1 MEREVEPLASVPE
14 GHDLSRLKA
23 NKSDDASTN
32 NSICNG
38 FADTGE
44 RELVEGGGFEPP
56 YS

>member
-1 MEREVEPLASVPE
+1 MECEVEPLASVPE